1 MEKRNANVMFAK
13 NGQGSRTTRITLP
26 VSWVDTIGVT
36 EEDRKVNIYQVAGE
50 IIITKEEWKMSVD
63 KIYEIVLEEV
73 KKEIKGSFIDN
84 SDNTYYIYDTIFK
97 AVEMFEDQFE
107 ENETAQDVYDEI
119 YVEVSD
125 KIVEYLVENYKWV
138 NETAANGDTRVYY
151 YDNCFDFE
159 DIKALEDHFLI
170 GE

>member
-26 VSWVDTIGVT
+26 VNWVDVIGVT
-36 EEDRKVNIYQVAGE
+36 EENRKVNIYQVAGE

-73 KKEIKGSFIDN
+73 KRDIKGSFICD
-84 SDNTYYIYDTIFK
+84 SDGTYYIYDLIFK
-97 AVEMFEDQFE
+97 AVEMFEDQFAE
-107 ENETAQDVYDEI
+107 DETAQDIYDEI
-119 YVEVSD
+119 ETEIGD
-125 KIVEYLVENYKWV
+125 KIVEYLEDNYKRV
-138 NETAANGDTRVYY
+138 SEIAANGDAIIYY
-151 YDNCFDFE
+151 YDNCFNFE
-159 DIKALEDHFLI
+159 TIKELEDHFLI

>member
-50 IIITKEEWKMSVD
+50 IIITKEEWQMEEK
-63 KIYEIVLEEV
+63 KALEIILGEV
-73 KKEIKGSFIDN
+73 KREIKESFICD
-84 SDNTYYIYDTIFK
+84 SDNTDRFIDETIK
-97 AVEMFEDQFE
+97 NTIKILSSEDNVEENIEDYFE
-107 ENETAQDVYDEI
+107 ELLDKTQKFLNDTYKS
-119 YVEVSD
+119 VS
-125 KIVEYLVENYKWV
+125 KILS
-138 NETAANGDTRVYY
+138 NGDAIIYY
-151 YDNCFDFE
+151 YDNCFNFKSIE
-159 DIKALEDHFLI
+159 ELEDHFLI